1 MRLNLIQHGETY
13 QVQTSKMKMKIE
25 DDAVDAKGGTTLA
38 RHGRHGCRGRHR
50 AYHPPTAFGR
60 LQTTVWL
67 CSPLSKTTHTG
78 YAPRLKQLK
87 SDPEIVLKALK
98 EAPRFL
104 YASADMKTNKEF
116 VIKALREK
124 FAALVDTPEK
134 LWCDHRLCDVAG
146 HDIAVVTSLGI

>member
-1 MRLNLIQHGETY
+1 MMPWMPRTAPRLPA
-13 QVQTSKMKMKIE
+13 M
-25 DDAVDAKGGTTLA
+25 DAMDAEGGTALTT
-38 RHGRHGCRGRHR
+38 
-50 AYHPPTAFGR
+50 PPTAFGR

-67 CSPLSKTTHTG
+67 CSPLSKTTHTV
-78 YAPRLKQLK
+78 YAPRQKQLK
-87 SDPEIVLKALK
+87 NDPEIVLKALK
-98 EAPRFL
+98 EDPRFL